1 MEGFIYCMCVC
12 EGGEGGGGLAEKGE
26 LIDEKSCG
34 GAASS
39 HACSVPPCLHDATG
53 GQGIGD
59 LAGAG

>member
-1 MEGFIYCMCVC
+1 MRE
-12 EGGEGGGGLAEKGE
+12 EGLAE
-26 LIDEKSCG
+26 LIDEKNGG

-53 GQGIGD
+53 GQGVGD